1 MLVVRIYRKG
11 VYAYLEYFP
20 TPIASSLILW
30 SLIEYTLIQLKENKT
45 KTFFFFW
52 PQGTWDLSSPTGM
65 ESASPCN
72 GRVES

>member
-30 SLIEYTLIQLKENKT
+30 SLIEYTLIQFKKT
-45 KTFFFFW
+45 KQKHFLF
-52 PQGTWDLSSPTGM
+52 LATGHVG
-65 ESASPCN
+65 S
-72 GRVES
+72 

>member
-45 KTFFFFW
+45 KTFFFFGHRARGILV
-52 PQGTWDLSSPTGM
+52 PQQGWNLHPPAM
-65 ESASPCN
+65 E
-72 GRVES
+72 G